1 MRRAPKGAKVSRAL
15 RALEQVPKIH
25 ILEDPNEIDE
35 KLIKGKAA
43 SYYKDSQEIFVN
55 GLYQAVNRM
64 ASELEIHLVG
74 KGEGE
79 LVRSAALQASRRAI
93 AKCVGKGVVH
103 AISKRLVKEWSAED
117 LEKATTPEALSLPA
131 DDYRQML
138 PEAKRYALQEIQ
150 TREVKDAVS
159 SDRSENNLVNA

>member
-1 MRRAPKGAKVSRAL
+1 M
-15 RALEQVPKIH
+15 
-25 ILEDPNEIDE
+25 
-35 KLIKGKAA
+35 
-43 SYYKDSQEIFVN
+43 
-55 GLYQAVNRM
+55 
-64 ASELEIHLVG
+64 
-74 KGEGE
+74 
-79 LVRSAALQASRRAI
+79 VRGAALQASRRAI

-138 PEAKRYALQEIQ
+138 PEAKRYALQQIQ

-159 SDRSENNLVNA
+159 TDIANHNLVDA